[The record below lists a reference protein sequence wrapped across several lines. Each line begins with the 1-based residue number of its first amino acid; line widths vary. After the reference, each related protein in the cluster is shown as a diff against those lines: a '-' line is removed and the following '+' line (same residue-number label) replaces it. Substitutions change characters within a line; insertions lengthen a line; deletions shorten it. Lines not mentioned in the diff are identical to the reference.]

1 LHERLPMADKIR
13 LTLEVTTELNSALES
28 LAETSG
34 STKSDVL
41 RKAIAL
47 FEYASKNKA
56 KGRELAL
63 IDKSEKVVG
72 HVVGL

>member
-1 LHERLPMADKIR
+1 MAGKIR
-13 LTLEVTTELNSALES
+13 LTLEVTPEINSVLET

-47 FEYASKNKA
+47 IDFAAKNKP

-63 IDKSEKVVG
+63 IDSKSEKVVG

>member
-1 LHERLPMADKIR
+1 MAKRTIR
-13 LTLEVTTELNSALES
+13 LTLEVSTDLNDTLDN
-28 LAETSG
+28 LASNSS

-47 FEYASKNKA
+47 FEFASAGKQ
-56 KGRELAL
+56 KGRALAL
-63 IDKSEKVVG
+63 IDPKTDKVVS

>member
-1 LHERLPMADKIR
+1 MADKIR
-13 LTLEVTTELNSALES
+13 LTLEVTPEINSVLEN
-28 LAETSG
+28 LAEGSG

-47 FEYASKNKA
+47 IDYAYKNKA

-63 IDKSEKVVG
+63 IDSKSEKVVG
-72 HVVGL
+72 HIVGI

>member
-1 LHERLPMADKIR
+1 MANKIR
-13 LTLEVTTELNSALES
+13 LTLEVTPEINSVLEN
-28 LAETSG
+28 LAEATG

-47 FEYASKNKA
+47 FEYAAKNKA

-63 IDKSEKVVG
+63 IDSKSEKVVG
-72 HVVGL
+72 HVVGI

>member
-1 LHERLPMADKIR
+1 MAGKIR
-13 LTLEVTTELNSALES
+13 LTLEVTPEINSVLES

-47 FEYASKNKA
+47 IDFASKNKP

-63 IDKSEKVVG
+63 IDSKSEKVVG